1 MSAEPTWLLR
11 EFVIAVHERLIAEYG
26 GSPGLR
32 DEGLLESALARPMH
46 LFNYG
51 NPSLVEMA
59 ASYAVGIAKNH
70 AFVDGNKRTTF
81 VAAAVFLERNGL
93 RLNASEAEAT
103 VAMLRVAE
111 GSLTERQLARWLKE
125 HTEAPRLAK

>member
-1 MSAEPTWLLR
+1 MSVEPIWLLR

-51 NPSLVEMA
+51 NPSLAEMS

-70 AFVDGNKRTTF
+70 AFVDGNKRTAF
-81 VAAAVFLERNGL
+81 VAAAVFLQRNGL

-111 GSLTERQLARWLKE
+111 GSLSEKQLARWLDR
-125 HTEAPRLAK
+125 HTMAE

>member
-1 MSAEPTWLLR
+1 MSAEPIWLLR
-11 EFVIAVHERLIAEYG
+11 EVVIAVHERLIAEYG

-32 DEGLLESALARPMH
+32 DEGLLESALARPVH

-51 NPSLVEMA
+51 SPALVDMA

-70 AFVDGNKRTTF
+70 AFIDGNKRTAF
-81 VAAAVFLERNGL
+81 VAAAVFLSRNGL
-93 RLNASEAEAT
+93 RLTASEAEAT

-111 GSLTERQLARWLKE
+111 GSMSEKQFARWLDRRTMAE
-125 HTEAPRLAK
+125 

>member
-1 MSAEPTWLLR
+1 MSAEPAWLLR
-11 EFVIAVHERLIAEYG
+11 EFIIAVHERLVAEYG

-32 DEGLLESALARPMH
+32 DEGLLESALARPKH

-51 NPSLVEMA
+51 SPSLVEMA

-70 AFVDGNKRTTF
+70 AFIDGNKRTAF
-81 VAAAVFLERNGL
+81 VAAAVFLARNGL
-93 RLNASEAEAT
+93 RLTASEAEAT

-111 GSLTERQLARWLKE
+111 GSLSEKQLARWLGR
-125 HTEAPRLAK
+125 HTMAE

>member
-1 MSAEPTWLLR
+1 VSAEPVWLLR
-11 EFVIAVHERLIAEYG
+11 EFIIAVHERLIAEYG
-26 GSPGLR
+26 GSSGLR

-46 LFNYG
+46 LFTYG
-51 NPSLVEMA
+51 TPSLAQLA

-70 AFVDGNKRTTF
+70 AFIDGNKRTAF

-93 RLNASEAEAT
+93 NLTAPEAEAT

-111 GSLTERQLARWLKE
+111 GSMSEKQLARWLDQ
-125 HTEAPRLAK
+125 HTVAK